1 MVRKLKLNRISVIT
15 LLIATLAIVVVLLF
29 GPPLKILISKI
40 LILAIYGVVFLVYSL
55 RIALIAIGLFALY
68 RILWERV
75 NGRSLKEM
83 EVEIG

>member
-15 LLIATLAIVVVLLF
+15 LLIAALAIVVVLLF